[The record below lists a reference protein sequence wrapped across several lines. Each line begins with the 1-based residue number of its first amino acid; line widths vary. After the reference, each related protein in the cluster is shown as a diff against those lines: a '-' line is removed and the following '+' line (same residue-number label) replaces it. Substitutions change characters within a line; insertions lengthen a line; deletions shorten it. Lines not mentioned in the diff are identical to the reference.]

1 MQYLCQAFD
10 ADPGQSAVLIML
22 ARLCLNRGDAER
34 ARALAAAAH
43 QVAMVPDA
51 RAHALVLQGRA
62 HHALA
67 NFKDAYTCYQK
78 VRLQTAWMPLLD
90 AAGLLLNHACLCSGL
105 VPPYNRTSPAD
116 VVEGAVSSIACAGI
130 GDRQHAAAAAV
141 WHGAADGDSG
151 RRRR

>member
-62 HHALA
+62 HHALS

-78 VRLQTAWMPLLD
+78 VSLRQHVSLFWMPLL
-90 AAGLLLNHACLCSGL
+90 LIHARLCSKL
-105 VPPYNRTSPAD
+105 VHPHNRTSPAD
-116 VVEGAVSSIACAGI
+116 IVKGAVSSIACAGI
-130 GDRQHAAAAAV
+130 GDRQHAATAAL
-141 WHGAADGDSG
+141 WHSAADGESGG
-151 RRRR
+151 RRG